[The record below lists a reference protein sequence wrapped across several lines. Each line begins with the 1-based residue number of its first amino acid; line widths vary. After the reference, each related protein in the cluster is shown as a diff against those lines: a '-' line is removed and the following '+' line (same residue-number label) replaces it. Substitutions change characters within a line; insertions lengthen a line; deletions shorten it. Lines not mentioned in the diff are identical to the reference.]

1 MPKQIHRKE
10 LIAIYRQQII
20 QDIRLFTSQPVAKF
34 YDSLFLNLDLSFVRE
49 YPKTGRKGF
58 SSHAMICA
66 FIVMKCEGF
75 PMITDLVDY
84 LNNNLLIAHYC
95 GFDISLPLPSYW
107 TFDRFLKDLDHSI
120 LSYIMQSQVLSL
132 AADGIIDT
140 SFIGLDSTPVSAN
153 TSQNNPKS
161 FLSNKF
167 QPDNQPKADKDC
179 KLGVHTASNQ
189 TNEKRYEFYWGY
201 KSHVLVD
208 CISGLPI
215 YQMTTT
221 AEVADSTVALDILAG
236 THAFLPVTECTFL
249 ADKGY
254 DVKKIYNQ
262 VKELYD
268 GECIIPLNKRNTKNP
283 KLLPQGNPICEA
295 GLAMW
300 KDGKF
305 SDRNRT
311 RQKFCC
317 PLKSSKDADCPCHH
331 KNFYNGKKHRG
342 CTRYITIPDD
352 LRLSIDRNS
361 RCFKS
366 SYSLRTE
373 CERYNSRFKN
383 TGQERMWVR
392 NKSSVANLNTLAHI
406 SLLAV
411 AIAAVTGNSG
421 QSYRKLKSLK
431 RTA

>member
-1 MPKQIHRKE
+1 MSKSIHRKE
-10 LIAIYRQQII
+10 LIVIYRQEILK
-20 QDIRLFTSQPVAKF
+20 DIRLFTSQPVAKF
-34 YDSLFLNLDLSFVRE
+34 YDSLFLNLDLSFVPE
-49 YPKTGRKGF
+49 FPKTGRKGF
-58 SSHAMICA
+58 SNHAMICS

-75 PMITDLVDY
+75 SMISDLVDY
-84 LNNNLLIAHYC
+84 LHNNLLIAHFC
-95 GFDISLPLPSYW
+95 GFDISRPLPSYW
-107 TFDRFLKDLDHSI
+107 TFDRFLKNFDNKV
-120 LSYIMQSQVLSL
+120 LSEIMKTQVLFLSKE
-132 AADGIIDT
+132 GIVDT

-167 QPDNQPKADKDC
+167 KPGNQPRADSDC
-179 KLGVHTASNQ
+179 RLGVHTASNQ
-189 TNEKRYEFYWGY
+189 TNEKKYEFYWGY
-201 KSHVLVD
+201 KNHVLVD

-215 YQMTTT
+215 YEMTTT
-221 AEVADSTVALDILAG
+221 AEVHDATVALDILAA
-236 THAFLPVTECTFL
+236 THSFQPITDCIFL

-254 DVKKIYNQ
+254 DVKNIYNQ
-262 VKELYD
+262 VKELYN

-305 SDRNRT
+305 SDCGR
-311 RQKFCC
+311 
-317 PLKSSKDADCPCHH
+317 LKSSKDTLCPCHH

-342 CTRYITIPDD
+342 CTRYLTIPDD
-352 LRLSIDRNS
+352 LRLSIDRDS
-361 RCFKS
+361 KYFKS
-366 SYSLRTE
+366 NYSLRTE

-392 NKSSVANLNTLAHI
+392 NKASVTNLNTLAHI

-411 AIAAVTGNSG
+411 AVAAITSHSG
-421 QSYRKLKSLK
+421 QSYRKLKTIK
-431 RTA
+431 RIA